1 MADNDLGTVDFEL
14 VSPAQLLVSEP
25 ADMVVV
31 PGSEGDI
38 GVLPGHSPL
47 IASLRPGVIEI
58 YKTGSVKDRIFVGG
72 GFAEV
77 STERCTVLAEE
88 ATHVRDI
95 DTIQAENRLSE
106 LRQNLE
112 TTDEPNSKEMI
123 RQLTIAEGLVAA
135 SKQTISD

>member
-14 VSPAQLLVSEP
+14 VSPAQLLASEP
-25 ADMVVV
+25 VDMVVV
-31 PGSEGDI
+31 PGREGDI

-77 STERCTVLAEE
+77 SAERCTVLAEE
-88 ATHVRDI
+88 AKHVSDI
-95 DTIQAENRLSE
+95 DADQAESRLSE
-106 LRQNLE
+106 LKQKLE
-112 TTDEPNSKEMI
+112 TTDEPDSKEMI
-123 RQLTIAEGLVAA
+123 RQITVAEGLVAA

>member
-25 ADMVVV
+25 VDMVVV

-58 YKTGSVKDRIFVGG
+58 YKSGSVEDRIFVGG

-77 STERCTVLAEE
+77 SAERCTVLAEE
-88 ATHVRDI
+88 ATNMRDI
-95 DTIQAENRLSE
+95 DTVDAESRVSE
-106 LRQNLE
+106 LKQKLE
-112 TTDEPNSKEMI
+112 TADEQDAKELI
-123 RQLTIAEGLVAA
+123 RRLTIAEGLVSA
-135 SKQTISD
+135 SKQAISE